1 MQEMLIVFGG
11 LPGTGKTTISRELAK
26 RLSATLLRIDVIE
39 QAMLASLIVDDIGVA
54 GYSVANALAEANLL
68 NGQTVVVDCV
78 NPVEISR
85 AAWKAV
91 AARTDSPLIQIEVVC
106 TDRTE
111 HRRRVEARKPDIP
124 GHVLPTWETVV
135 DYTYETWKADLVLD
149 SFKLSTD
156 EAVAEV
162 LKKTRQMSR

>member
-1 MQEMLIVFGG
+1 MEVGRLQGMLIVFGG

-39 QAMLASLIVDDIGVA
+39 QAMLASLSVDDIGAA
-54 GYSVANALAEANLL
+54 GYSVANALAEANLS
-68 NGQTVVVDCV
+68 NGQSVVADCV
-78 NPVEISR
+78 NPVEVSR

-91 AARTDSPLIQIEVVC
+91 AARTGSPLIQIEVVC

-156 EAVAEV
+156 EAVAERGAA
-162 LKKTRQMSR
+162 T

>member
-1 MQEMLIVFGG
+1 MEVGRLQEMLIVFGG

-26 RLSATLLRIDVIE
+26 RFSATLLRIDIIE
-39 QAMLASLIVDDIGVA
+39 QALLASLLVDDIGVA
-54 GYSVANALAEANLL
+54 GYSVANALAEANLS

-85 AAWKAV
+85 AAWKTV
-91 AARTDSPLIQIEVVC
+91 AARTKSPLIQIEVVC

-124 GHVLPTWETVV
+124 ATCCQRGKRWSIIPTKRGRLISFLIVLN
-135 DYTYETWKADLVLD
+135 
-149 SFKLSTD
+149 
-156 EAVAEV
+156 
-162 LKKTRQMSR
+162 

>member
-1 MQEMLIVFGG
+1 LREMLIVLGG

-39 QAMLASLIVDDIGVA
+39 QAMLAALLVDDIGVA
-54 GYSVANALAEANLL
+54 GYAVANALTEANLS
-68 NGQTVVVDCV
+68 NGQTVVADCV

-85 AAWKAV
+85 SAWKAV
-91 AARTDSPLIQIEVVC
+91 AARTESPLIQIEVVC

-135 DYTYETWKADLVLD
+135 NYTYETWNADLVLD
-149 SFKLSTD
+149 SAKLSTD
-156 EAVAEV
+156 EAVAKV
-162 LKKTRQMSR
+162 MNMAKQMSR

>member
-1 MQEMLIVFGG
+1 MLIVFGG

>member
-1 MQEMLIVFGG
+1 MLIVFGG

-39 QAMLASLIVDDIGVA
+39 QAMLASLLVDDIGVA

-91 AARTDSPLIQIEVVC
+91 AARTGSPLIQIEVIC
-106 TDRTE
+106 TDRAE
-111 HRRRVEARKPDIP
+111 HRRRLEARKPDIP
-124 GHVLPTWETVV
+124 GHVLPTWEMVAN
-135 DYTYETWKADLVLD
+135 YTYETWKADLVLD
-149 SFKLSTD
+149 SFKLSTV
-156 EAVAEV
+156 EAVATV
-162 LKKTRQMSR
+162 LDKVRQMSR